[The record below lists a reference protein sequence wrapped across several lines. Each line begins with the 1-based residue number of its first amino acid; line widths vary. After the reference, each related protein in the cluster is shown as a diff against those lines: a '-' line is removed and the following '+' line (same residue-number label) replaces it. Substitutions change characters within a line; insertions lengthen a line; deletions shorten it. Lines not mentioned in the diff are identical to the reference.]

1 MKKKL
6 LIVMTALLVMTMVL
20 MTSCGKSEFGMTDTD
35 DKHMSLVAERAAK
48 DDYFVTGSLSVEDG
62 DEIVVDSSLESG
74 SIEFSFMGSE
84 SEQSIDELPETDE
97 EPAAVVTVSGV
108 DKQSCQVP
116 AGDYMVKVTCIEKAT
131 GTVEINVQS
140 NEAEQWS
147 TAGSDEEA
155 GEAAGV
161 GSFSVDPAG
170 TSLGEAGA
178 PEFRYMEGVAEA
190 RYGIAAVDLIVR
202 KGLASIDEGDISFD
216 NKEYALQWT
225 ETIGDTEVK
234 CFGNREGAATKTV
247 WREGDYSYA
256 VLAYGAGGDDDFGL
270 SADDLKII
278 VSQIK

>member
-6 LIVMTALLVMTMVL
+6 LLVMAAVLVMTVML
-20 MTSCGKSEFGMTDTD
+20 MTSCGKSEFGMTENDE
-35 DKHMSLVAERAAK
+35 KHMSLVAERASK
-48 DDYFVTGSLSVEDG
+48 DDTFVSGSLSVEEG

-74 SIEFSFMGSE
+74 SIEFAFVGSE
-84 SEQSIDELPETDE
+84 AEQSIDELPEADG

-131 GTVEINVQS
+131 GTVDINVQGS
-140 NEAEQWS
+140 EAEQWS
-147 TAGSDEEA
+147 TAASAEEA
-155 GEAAGV
+155 GEAAGI

-190 RYGIAAVDLIVR
+190 RYGIAAVDLTVR
-202 KGLASIDEGDISFD
+202 KGLASVDEGDISFD

-225 ETIGDTEVK
+225 ETVGETEVK

-247 WREGDYSYA
+247 WTDGDYSYA

-270 SADDLKII
+270 SADDLRVI
-278 VSQIK
+278 VSKIK